1 MDDMPTDP
9 IQTGQMPAG
18 AMLIDLTP
26 GAISASTMD
35 GDAETFDSIGDLLQW
50 LLDKYRMAEQGDV
63 THGDFLAGYSS
74 DDSMPTRSPTA
85 AEGASARRA

>member
-1 MDDMPTDP
+1 MDDMPTD
-9 IQTGQMPAG
+9 TASAGMAG

-26 GAISASTMD
+26 GAITAATME
-35 GDAETFDSIGDLLQW
+35 GETEQFDTIGDLLQY
-50 LLDKYRMAEQGDV
+50 LLDKYRMAETGRV

-85 AEGASARRA
+85 ADGASARRA